1 MMAAGGAGELG
12 LSRSRGSCP
21 SKTCLGAGGTA
32 VYHGACAIDRQDTHK
47 LGRCSPWAKNLLP
60 VVAMNCALCVDQ
72 RTLTLEGTVG
82 ARFMVSYAVPWSLRN
97 WFSKGDTLTGNVSVT
112 KISLKSLFVRQH
124 THVRVL

>member
-1 MMAAGGAGELG
+1 MAAGGAGELG

-60 VVAMNCALCVDQ
+60 VVAMNCALCVDMSTRIACLVCFPVVIGGGSS
-72 RTLTLEGTVG
+72 RTVVLWLC
-82 ARFMVSYAVPWSLRN
+82 ALWSA
-97 WFSKGDTLTGNVSVT
+97 
-112 KISLKSLFVRQH
+112 I
-124 THVRVL
+124 